1 MIELFQHDPT
11 QIDRLLRVRY
21 VAIPREIPNFF
32 ISLLSRSFFSPSMN
46 GAYYIRSG
54 VIRERESPL
63 FLYNISTV
71 NFLGNIIP
79 DCVAYGN
86 AAVHMRWT
94 ALSST
99 SSSPNMFLSVLNN
112 SRPFPTARA
121 TVFLRDPSGGII

>member
-32 ISLLSRSFFSPSMN
+32 ISLLLSRSFFFLLNEWKHIISVL
-46 GAYYIRSG
+46 RLFE
-54 VIRERESPL
+54 RERESSF
-63 FLYNISTV
+63 FLYITYNISTV

-86 AAVHMRWT
+86 VAVHMRWT
-94 ALSST
+94 ALVEH
-99 SSSPNMFLSVLNN
+99 FL
-112 SRPFPTARA
+112 FP
-121 TVFLRDPSGGII
+121 